1 MKRFPYKY
9 KNLLFPVA
17 TSSRGDDIIVKNNKS
32 GIWQL
37 YNMPYE
43 ISDFSYSDIR
53 IIDEIKIEEYVK
65 KVKCIN
71 IYLKNIDPDPY
82 SKQTGNGSK
91 KNPYSNLARAMQDE
105 YLHCLAEYSDEI
117 MCCIEIHFK
126 IYGSIPFGYSV
137 VLDKNKWFFSEP
149 RVVIE
154 PWEENEY
161 IIIERGSE
169 NVGNES
175 ITPIQFI
182 DIGNHYVTFRRL
194 KIKENY
200 KRNVKYYPTDE
211 MQIDQSFS
219 ANIFYA
225 SLLYCNLYDS
235 VIEITYKSTI
245 DIIYPDSSN
254 TLMDILASDAFNL
267 YSAFFNKVFNTDIHI
282 NCDIKIV
289 NRVGTDSYNSSGS
302 SWANFDFSGF
312 SCYYAKNFKMF
323 INVNLSADE
332 QTNNGTGSCEIEG
345 IFINNCRIA
354 DGCVLELNGSMK
366 AVNGQIDFI
375 HGENDTQSISISGI
389 DAQYIYNSNI
399 FSFVDTTIKHE
410 DDLQPGVGG
419 DADIYGPKTTFYGY
433 GLAFENPIYIEN
445 SQASIDFSISYI
457 EEISPI
463 EKRITKE
470 IIPIS
475 GNDPIIVS
483 CVLPACEK
491 TFYRKYYDSDIGDFV
506 ETTEV
511 TIPADCYGG

>member
-37 YNMPYE
+37 YDMPYE

-53 IIDEIKIEEYVK
+53 IIDEIKIEEYIK

-169 NVGNES
+169 NVGSDS
-175 ITPIQFI
+175 ILPIQFI
-182 DIGNHYVTFRRL
+182 YIGNHYLNFRRL
-194 KIKENY
+194 KIKEKY
-200 KRNVKYYPTDE
+200 KRNLTYYPTDE
-211 MQIDQSFS
+211 EQHDQNLS
-219 ANIFYA
+219 ADFFYA
-225 SLLYCNLYDS
+225 VFSSCNLYDS
-235 VIEITYKSTI
+235 VVEIEYDSTVNI
-245 DIIYPDSSN
+245 SYPSSSE
-254 TLMDILASDAFNL
+254 TGMDIDVRDYCRL
-267 YSAFFNKVFNTDIHI
+267 YQSNFNKVLNNEFYIK
-282 NCDIKIV
+282 CDIKIV
-289 NRVGTDSYNSSGS
+289 NRVGTDVYNSSGN
-302 SWANFDFSGF
+302 AIAYFDFYGF
-312 SCYYAKNFKMF
+312 SCNYAKNVKMY

-332 QTNNGTGSCEIEG
+332 QTNNGVGSCEIEG
-345 IFINNCRIA
+345 IFIDSCRIA
-354 DGCVLELNGSMK
+354 DGCVFELNGSTYS
-366 AVNGQIDFI
+366 VNGQIDYL
-375 HGENDTQSISISGI
+375 HWEDDAQSISMSGI
-389 DAQYIYNSNI
+389 DAKYIYNSSVSLLVN
-399 FSFVDTTIKHE
+399 TTVKHE

-419 DADIYGPKTTFYGY
+419 DANIYGPKTTFYGY

-445 SQASIDFSISYI
+445 SQASIDFLVSYI
-457 EEISPI
+457 EEIPPE
-463 EKRITKE
+463 EKEITKE

-491 TFYRKYYDSDIGDFV
+491 NFYRKYYDSDIGDFV

-511 TIPADCYGG
+511 TIPAYCYGG